1 MTTTDTHCPACLT
14 PTNHPGLCR
23 HCQGEWR
30 HALHAIPLAIQA
42 LQLKAWRQTHT
53 SHNNGH
59 GTHATTPQPID
70 WTAENQ
76 IQEITSLLNWIATLH
91 DQKLATETHWTRLLN
106 TILANLPHISQTEQA
121 ATAMRTTI
129 NTIAR
134 TWRMTDPTE
143 DTHAI
148 GECPQCHRPL
158 FAQDSET
165 IATCP
170 ACHGQWYVQWLKT
183 QRATRIAQT
192 LQASLITGTPS
203 QLARWTTATTGI
215 RTTGHQVSMWIR
227 RGKLHAAKTST
238 GAWETTM
245 QDILHAAEDGRRL
258 DKTTL
263 LP

>member
-30 HALHAIPLAIQA
+30 HALHAISLAIQA

-53 SHNNGH
+53 SHNTGS

-70 WTAENQ
+70 WTAEDQ

-91 DQKLATETHWTRLLN
+91 DQKLATETHWPRLLN
-106 TILANLPHISQTEQA
+106 TILANLPQISQTEQA

-148 GECPQCHRPL
+148 GECPQCHQPL

-165 IATCP
+165 VITCP
-170 ACHGQWYVQWLKT
+170 TCHSQWDTQWLKT
-183 QRATRIAQT
+183 RRATRIAQT
-192 LQASLITGTPS
+192 LQANTIQGTPS
-203 QLARWTTATTGI
+203 QIARWTTATTGI
-215 RTTGHQVSMWIR
+215 RATGHQVSDWIR
-227 RGKLHAAKTST
+227 RGKLTAQRTPDGTQWQTSMQ
-238 GAWETTM
+238 AILDAIQDRRTT
-245 QDILHAAEDGRRL
+245 Q
-258 DKTTL
+258 
-263 LP
+263 